1 MLVTDGYRTG
11 YRTVTEL
18 MVWLQRL
25 QNFPESILE
34 NYYQDNLQNVY
45 IGKFPKSSVTI
56 CNFYNLCNHHT
67 KHREL
72 FI

>member
-1 MLVTDGYRTG
+1 MVVTDGYRTG

-34 NYYQDNLQNVY
+34 N
-45 IGKFPKSSVTI
+45 
-56 CNFYNLCNHHT
+56 
-67 KHREL
+67 
-72 FI
+72 